1 MESSISLGSDVKL
14 HSIRVPRRKPKVAK
28 NNNKDTGLIANE
40 SEAPLVESEAPLVE
54 SEAPL
59 VESEAPL
66 VEIKPIK
73 RAKPK
78 VASDLLDS
86 SVPVVSNTHDCSILY
101 DPCNKNILERVNP
114 INGND
119 NYDIKILDKRIR
131 EIKNIRDNTL
141 TSLFGLNNAT
151 SNYYF
156 LMNVFCNKNISLD
169 DMVSFRL
176 QEGGQIG
183 ADIFEVLCRL
193 FVIFG
198 GIESVDVLNGNFQIM
213 TKIEDST
220 SILPDVKSAL
230 ETMKCKATSKMG
242 VSDITLINVKASDNT
257 IKPDS
262 LYCEVECDVKP
273 TNEIKTYLMSVKWY
287 LKEKGAEHYDL
298 EKLYLA
304 GDNLV
309 STEKMPFGI
318 IVFLKS
324 KLDFQKAHRRSY
336 RQYVSR
342 IADTFYGWNED
353 VKPFLEDIRKT
364 IFQNS
369 EILNKTPQ
377 ELIETNYLKSSSKP
391 ILSLQL
397 HQELIVHGINDLIEE
412 NPYNDNR
419 YVVGVLPRGGKTFIA
434 GGIIREFINRR
445 KLNESTK
452 INILWITA
460 APNETRSQVGS
471 ELILKFQDF
480 DNFNFVDVKKLSDFS
495 EKVSKPNT
503 VWFSSIQLL
512 TATTA
517 GRAREREFLDKL
529 ISGSDEDNK
538 INMIFFD
545 EAHAGGAGQENKL
558 IIEKLIENYSNTI
571 PFLFLTAT
579 YLGIIVEYNIIK
591 PNLFVWDYTD
601 VLKTRSLG
609 TKTERE
615 DAIENIKMR
624 FGDKLVTKII
634 NRRLENTDSYEAMAK
649 PYLDFPE
656 LYFIS
661 SDFNEEA
668 KERFYKQDLY
678 NPNMGFS
685 LSGIFGLKPDYHSY
699 PIKTADNKIRKDAY
713 KIFANLENPRNLI
726 SLITPSDPL
735 QTFEFESPGGD
746 PFTVDT
752 EYEQTIL
759 KRIDRLSYQT
769 GSRFRI
775 DEYPTLLMFL
785 PTGGKGSNIY
795 KLLPAFATLL
805 MSHTWWN
812 KRYEVACI
820 ISDNDKSP
828 SDETLISA
836 IEERTVSADNIRI
849 IDKNLKSEIIKY
861 ERELHCRSEGNKK
874 GLVIL
879 AGERLS
885 MGISLPCTDCVFLL
899 NETKSPDDIIQ
910 KMYRALTPSIGK
922 KSSFVVDLN
931 PIRSLSAVYGYTRAA
946 YESAVTKSK
955 ILDIIYEIYS
965 WDEDIINL
973 KLEKGGSQR
982 ITSSQEKINEMLER
996 ASKDTEYELIFK
1008 NIGGLEKRLAKNI
1021 SKKVNELGIMPFL
1034 RNISIGKI
1042 TTKNGV
1048 TFSDKANIVIKSG
1061 KVIVRLEKENIIDTN
1076 NDLNKEKIIEDI
1088 VVIQNFTDAIS
1099 DFLKYLAITS
1109 KEDMF
1114 DKALNEFEDDIAN
1127 NSGKSL
1133 QTDVL
1138 ELLKARGAIQDYVY
1152 LPMEKQVIKNPIYK
1166 SLIIQLFIDAVRYY
1180 SPDTSRELFRQ
1191 MRGKIDEPSTRK
1203 NEVLKIIHRH
1213 LTPKKVQKDTHG
1225 EVFTPINMVEYMLD
1239 KLPKSIWSNPDLKI
1253 LDPANGIGNFPII
1266 AFYRFNEG
1274 LKSIIKNEEK
1284 RKKHI
1289 IENMLYMMEI
1299 QPNNNRITRNIFSKL
1314 CEGCTPNI
1322 WTIDSLKVTYDNIRK
1337 HDWPDQYDIIMGNPP
1352 FNPPKTDSGSS
1363 GNSIWPNFVMKSYS
1377 MLKDKGYLVL
1387 IHPPGW
1393 KKPTDDEYNP
1403 DKFASGNFIGQI
1415 RQGQIWQLL
1424 RENGIFSYI
1433 YTNDQKSKTIGE
1445 DYLPFFPAVDFYVYQ
1460 KNVST
1465 KNCATK
1471 NIFIGTIKT
1480 EDDVKLNY
1488 DLDFLPNLITKETQY
1503 ILNKIT
1509 SKAGH
1514 KILMKRGLD
1523 ERHISKWSG
1532 KQIDWFYDANKTG
1545 FKFKKYGEVAH
1556 TKSGLA
1562 VDTVS
1567 IDKVV
1572 MNFGGGI
1579 DGYNVEYVSADSNKG
1594 VLDMSMYMIVKDS
1607 KDATHIE
1614 NFLKSDLIKFIFLIT
1629 QYASGKNTKNEPLV
1643 ANSIT
1648 IPPNHIKNYY
1658 SYFDIEKYK
1667 DYIESMLETY
1677 KIFSAPKRLAITPKL
1692 GGKHYK
1698 LNKTRK
1704 TTNK

>member
-54 SEAPL
+54 
-59 VESEAPL
+59 
-66 VEIKPIK
+66 IKPIK

-86 SVPVVSNTHDCSILY
+86 FVPVVSNTHDCSILY

-141 TSLFGLNNAT
+141 TSLYGLNNAT

-183 ADIFEVLCRL
+183 SDIFEVLCRL

-735 QTFEFESPGGD
+735 QTFDFESPGGD
-746 PFTVDT
+746 PLTVDT

-1213 LTPKKVQKDTHG
+1213 LTPKVKEKKDFG
-1225 EVFTPINMVEYMLD
+1225 EVFTPIELIEKMLEH
-1239 KLPKSIWSNPDLKI
+1239 LPKSDWSNPNLKW
-1253 LDPANGIGNFPII
+1253 LDPANGIGNFPIVI
-1266 AFYRFNEG
+1266 FYKLDKG
-1274 LKSIIKNEEK
+1274 LEK
-1284 RKKHI
+1284 WEPKTQKRRKHI
-1289 IENMLYMMEI
+1289 IENMLFMMEL
-1299 QPNNNRITRNIFSKL
+1299 QSNNNRIAKNIFKKL
-1314 CEGCTPNI
+1314 CNNCIPNI
-1322 WTIDSLKVTYDNIRK
+1322 WTIDSLKVSKDDILK
-1337 HDWPDQYDIIMGNPP
+1337 HFTIDRIDRIIGNPP
-1352 FNPPKTDSGSS
+1352 FQAFQEASDKRGGGDELYMKFVRH
-1363 GNSIWPNFVMKSYS
+1363 SIDILANE
-1377 MLKDKGYLVL
+1377 GYLVFVHPSSWRKPEFSEGRKVSKNSGMFKLMAHDNQL
-1387 IHPPGW
+1387 IYLEIHSSKDGLATFKASTRYDFYTLH
-1393 KKPTDDEYNP
+1393 KKPAYEKTLIKDQLGELNDINLKEYN
-1403 DKFASGNFIGQI
+1403 
-1415 RQGQIWQLL
+1415 
-1424 RENGIFSYI
+1424 
-1433 YTNDQKSKTIGE
+1433 
-1445 DYLPFFPAVDFYVYQ
+1445 
-1460 KNVST
+1460 
-1465 KNCATK
+1465 
-1471 NIFIGTIKT
+1471 
-1480 EDDVKLNY
+1480 
-1488 DLDFLPNLITKETQY
+1488 FLPNFDIKNVMELVALNDEDKCDLDKCILFERSAYGSDKDWVSSKESDKFKYPLIHSTPKSGVRYMYSSENNKGLFGIKKVIFGDSGINNPVIDLTGKYGMTQHAMA
-1503 ILNKIT
+1503 ITVDNKIQADKLVEFIT
-1509 SKAGH
+1509 STYFTN
-1514 KILMKRGLD
+1514 ILQACMWGNF
-1523 ERHISKWSG
+1523 
-1532 KQIDWFYDANKTG
+1532 QIDWRLFTYFKQDFWDISYDKNAK
-1545 FKFKKYGEVAH
+1545 
-1556 TKSGLA
+1556 
-1562 VDTVS
+1562 
-1567 IDKVV
+1567 I
-1572 MNFGGGI
+1572 
-1579 DGYNVEYVSADSNKG
+1579 
-1594 VLDMSMYMIVKDS
+1594 
-1607 KDATHIE
+1607 IE
-1614 NFLKSDLIKFIFLIT
+1614 NVTAEEKSI
-1629 QYASGKNTKNEPLV
+1629 GV
-1643 ANSIT
+1643 
-1648 IPPNHIKNYY
+1648 
-1658 SYFDIEKYK
+1658 YK
-1667 DYIESMLETY
+1667 R
-1677 KIFSAPKRLAITPKL
+1677 F
-1692 GGKHYK
+1692 
-1698 LNKTRK
+1698 NKTRK
-1704 TTNK
+1704 TTN